1 MRHSIVFVFYPLHKS
16 SNKEGIVMYSVEFSK
31 EFSDVFS
38 ENQSK
43 KHQEI
48 IVYKVN
54 EYLTHNF
61 YRIKPV
67 HSSAK
72 YSIYEMKIHL
82 GKEDFRIAFRI
93 DGKKVQ
99 VFYISRTLKKFLF
112 DKEVNKLV
120 NRFNKNQWLVDEES
134 RSAVK

>member
-43 KHQEI
+43 KYQEI

-82 GKEDFRIAFRI
+82 GKEDFRI
-93 DGKKVQ
+93 
-99 VFYISRTLKKFLF
+99 SRTLKKFLF

>member
-1 MRHSIVFVFYPLHKS
+1 
-16 SNKEGIVMYSVEFSK
+16 MYSIAFSQA
-31 EFSDVFS
+31 FFDVFS

-43 KHQEI
+43 NYQEI
-48 IVYKVN
+48 IIYKVN
-54 EYLTHNF
+54 EYLTHHF

-67 HSSAK
+67 NSSAK
-72 YSIYEMKIHL
+72 HSIYEMKIHL

-99 VFYISRTLKKFLF
+99 VFYISRTLKKILF

-120 NRFNKNQWLVDEES
+120 NRFKKNNRLVDEES

>member
-43 KHQEI
+43 YQEI

-67 HSSAK
+67 HSSVK